1 MKALFICALLYATLV
16 VVSRADAQTNT
27 IILCEAQVKG
37 QQLSRVIKLDYA
49 KKTVNDFSAIFGEVE
64 ITWTTAYVDQF
75 TNRIAYLDHHLNRV
89 SSTYYSDS
97 RGGIGIPI
105 GPPTSYKC
113 RKAPALA
120 F

>member
-1 MKALFICALLYATLV
+1 M
-16 VVSRADAQTNT
+16 
-27 IILCEAQVKG
+27 
-37 QQLSRVIKLDYA
+37 IKLDYA
-49 KKTVNDFSAIFGEVE
+49 KKTVNDVSANFGEVE

-75 TNRIAYLDHHLNRV
+75 TNRVAYLDHHLNRV

-113 RKAPALA
+113 RKAPAQA

>member
-1 MKALFICALLYATLV
+1 MKALFTCTLLYATLF
-16 VVSRADAQTNT
+16 VVSHANAQTNAT
-27 IILCEAQVKG
+27 ILCEAQV
-37 QQLSRVIKLDYA
+37 QSQTLSRVIKLDYA
-49 KKTVNDFSAIFGEVE
+49 KKTVNDVSANFGEVE

-75 TNRIAYLDHHLNRV
+75 TNRVAYLDHHLNRV

-113 RKAPALA
+113 RKAPAQA